1 MPPANVRVIVRGER
15 DLAISRDYAAQGPL
29 ACLSAAH
36 DAAQQFEGKFAAEA
50 TSVLV
55 SARKPDRRADVP
67 AHLAPGD
74 VNILNLCGKIN
85 HATNNDN
92 SIFAP
97 GCVPMLTRVHDGFGV
112 RLSAA
117 TIYGNFVT
125 SPHANSTL
133 FRGCKRCSDVESAIA
148 LIFRSEAVHEVLI
161 HMVVAMA
168 VLPHAVVMSATQ
180 LGRALHTHPAWSAE
194 TPTSLEDNVYMQ
206 PVLLTCGDKRV
217 LVHVYATGAVFFFIT
232 CTRKTRMH
240 PDSELE
246 FVALCREIYAC
257 LERVC

>member
-1 MPPANVRVIVRGER
+1 MRKNVRVIVRGER
-15 DLAISRDYAAQGPL
+15 DVAIARDYHAPCPVV
-29 ACLSAAH
+29 CLSSAL
-36 DAAQQFEGKFAAEA
+36 DAAQDFRAKFPGLEP

-55 SARKPDRRADVP
+55 STRKPDRRADVL
-67 AHLAPGD
+67 LAPGD
-74 VNILNLCGKIN
+74 VNILNLCGKIT
-85 HATNNDN
+85 HAANTDN

-125 SPHANSTL
+125 SPTASTTL

-148 LIFRSEAVHEVLI
+148 LIFRAEAVHDVVI

-168 VLPHAVVMSATQ
+168 VLPHAVPMAAAQ
-180 LGRALHTHPAWSAE
+180 IRRALHAHPAWAAE
-194 TPTSLEDNVYMQ
+194 TPASLEDNVYMQ
-206 PVLLTCGDKRV
+206 PVQLTCGDKRV

-232 CTRKTRMH
+232 CTEKTLMRA
-240 PDSELE
+240 DSELA
-246 FVALCREIYAC
+246 FVRLCREIYAC
-257 LERVC
+257 VEAVC

>member
-1 MPPANVRVIVRGER
+1 MRKNVRVIVRGER
-15 DLAISRDYAAQGPL
+15 DVAIARDYTAACPMT
-29 ACLSAAH
+29 CLSSAH
-36 DAAQQFEGKFAAEA
+36 DAAQDFRSQFNAEP

-55 SARKPDRRADVP
+55 STRKPDRRTDVP
-67 AHLAPGD
+67 AQLAPGD

-85 HATNNDN
+85 HAANNDN

-97 GCVPMLTRVHDGFGV
+97 GCVPMLARVQDGFGV

-125 SPHANSTL
+125 SPTASTTL

-148 LIFRSEAVHEVLI
+148 LIFRAEAVHDVVI
-161 HMVVAMA
+161 HMVVAMS
-168 VLPHAVVMSATQ
+168 VLPNAVVMSAAQ
-180 LGRALHTHPAWSAE
+180 VARALHAHPGWTAE

-206 PVLLTCGDKRV
+206 PVQLTCGDKRV
-217 LVHVYATGAVFFFIT
+217 LVHVYATGAIFYFIT
-232 CTRKTRMH
+232 CTHKTPMRA
-240 PDSELE
+240 DSELG

-257 LERVC
+257 VARVC

>member
-1 MPPANVRVIVRGER
+1 MHKNVRVIVRGER
-15 DLAISRDYAAQGPL
+15 DVAIARDYTAACPMT
-29 ACLSAAH
+29 CLSRAHAATE
-36 DAAQQFEGKFAAEA
+36 DFTARFPGLEPL
-50 TSVLV
+50 SVLV
-55 SARKPDRRADVP
+55 STRKPDKRADVL
-67 AHLAPGD
+67 LAPGD

-85 HATNNDN
+85 HAANTNN

-125 SPHANSTL
+125 SPHANTTL

-148 LIFRSEAVHEVLI
+148 LIFRAEAVHDVVI

-168 VLPHAVVMSATQ
+168 VLPHAVVMSAAQ
-180 LGRALHTHPAWSAE
+180 VARALHAHPAWTAE

-206 PVLLTCGDKRV
+206 PVQLTCGDKRV
-217 LVHVYATGAVFFFIT
+217 LVHVYATGAIFYFIT
-232 CTRKTRMH
+232 CTHKTPMRA
-240 PDSELE
+240 DSELG

-257 LERVC
+257 VARVC

>member
-1 MPPANVRVIVRGER
+1 
-15 DLAISRDYAAQGPL
+15 
-29 ACLSAAH
+29 
-36 DAAQQFEGKFAAEA
+36 
-50 TSVLV
+50 
-55 SARKPDRRADVP
+55 
-67 AHLAPGD
+67 
-74 VNILNLCGKIN
+74 
-85 HATNNDN
+85 
-92 SIFAP
+92 
-97 GCVPMLTRVHDGFGV
+97 MLTRVHDGFGV
-112 RLSAA
+112 RLTAD

-168 VLPHAVVMSATQ
+168 VLPHAVVMSAAQ
-180 LGRALHTHPAWSAE
+180 LARALHTHPAWSAE

-217 LVHVYATGAVFFFIT
+217 LVHVYATGAIFFFVT
-232 CTRKTRMH
+232 CTAKTLMR
-240 PDSELE
+240 PDSELD